1 MRIRNERRVELA
13 WEEARYFD
21 LRRWQKPDG
30 DLHETCAWLTCMY
43 ITKNAD
49 GTFKYERRNIWNKPR
64 GGADNRDLLL
74 PLSTAEAARLKSNTG
89 VDWQNPGW

>member
-1 MRIRNERRVELA
+1 
-13 WEEARYFD
+13 
-21 LRRWQKPDG
+21 
-30 DLHETCAWLTCMY
+30 MY